1 MGREL
6 LLACLPWLG
15 LLLAAGVVLLLLMR
29 LNGSRPDPRRLARL
43 HRDEV
48 GSVQSLSFVLVL
60 PFFVMVILFIVQV
73 SQLMIGTV
81 VVHYAAYAA
90 ARAAIVWIP
99 ANLSEYKPEN
109 CISARYLDPEALDQ
123 VAPSLEGP
131 TDGGLTYVI
140 LPEGPKYEKILSA
153 AALACVPIAP
163 SRDLGLVPQGRA
175 AVAAD
180 ILDRTYRAI
189 TQDDGSNPRL
199 TQRLQNKLAYALD
212 QTAIEVRFHHRNRE
226 PPLEWSPM
234 FTDVTLADYF
244 RENELGWQDQIR
256 VIVHHN
262 LALLPGPGRFLARS
276 QPPSAGATDE
286 VASRI
291 QRIGGV
297 YVYPLSATITLGN
310 EGEKS
315 VIPYAFPIH

>member
-6 LLACLPWLG
+6 LLACLPWFG
-15 LLLAAGVVLLLLMR
+15 LLLAAGMFLLALTR

-99 ANLSEYKPEN
+99 ANLSEYEPEN

-140 LPEGPKYEKILSA
+140 LPEGPKYEKILSPRPW
-153 AALACVPIAP
+153 LACPSPRRATWGLFPRDAPPWRPISLIGPIGP
-163 SRDLGLVPQGRA
+163 SPK
-175 AVAAD
+175 
-180 ILDRTYRAI
+180 T
-189 TQDDGSNPRL
+189 
-199 TQRLQNKLAYALD
+199 
-212 QTAIEVRFHHRNRE
+212 
-226 PPLEWSPM
+226 
-234 FTDVTLADYF
+234 TDPT
-244 RENELGWQDQIR
+244 
-256 VIVHHN
+256 
-262 LALLPGPGRFLARS
+262 PG
-276 QPPSAGATDE
+276 
-286 VASRI
+286 
-291 QRIGGV
+291 
-297 YVYPLSATITLGN
+297 
-310 EGEKS
+310 
-315 VIPYAFPIH
+315 